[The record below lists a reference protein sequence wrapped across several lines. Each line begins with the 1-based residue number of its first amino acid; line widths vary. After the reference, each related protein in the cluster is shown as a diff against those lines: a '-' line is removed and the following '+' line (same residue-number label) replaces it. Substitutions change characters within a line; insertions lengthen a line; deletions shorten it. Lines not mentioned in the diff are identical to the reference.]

1 MKHFSPTGPGFFL
14 VKVSQDAVSVGHLR
28 EWDTFHSGS
37 QIEVS
42 NNTLDVVFKY
52 NYWKG
57 DILYFWGPCLCVP
70 INGWSYSLMN
80 KSHHNVFLLF
90 GKGKLLYIKLQ

>member
-1 MKHFSPTGPGFFL
+1 MKHFSPTAPGFFL

-42 NNTLDVVFKY
+42 NTTLDVVFKY
-52 NYWKG
+52 NY
-57 DILYFWGPCLCVP
+57 
-70 INGWSYSLMN
+70 
-80 KSHHNVFLLF
+80 
-90 GKGKLLYIKLQ
+90 